1 MRRSSFLVGLVP
13 VAAFAAMMF
22 GSTKEAHA
30 GPTIGLDLNL
40 GTAFQDRARSNTS
53 TIDFSYG
60 LGGRLGYRFHFP
72 GTYVYLQP
80 ELGGS
85 YMNFGANSSQA
96 GGYSHAGA
104 LNGGARLGLSGI
116 VQPHVFGHIGLGFL
130 GYDSVATTRSGAVIT
145 TSTDSYLGPAFD
157 VGLGLDIR
165 VVRGFTLGA
174 LVAYNSVTVPSVN
187 TIDAAKWVSFGL
199 HAGFEFGAPGRAR
212 AVRRVYIR

>member
-130 GYDSVATTRSGAVIT
+130 GYDAVTRVGDTVIRSTTN
-145 TSTDSYLGPAFD
+145 SYLGPAFD

-165 VVRGFTLGA
+165 IVRGFTLGA

-212 AVRRVYIR
+212 AVRRVYVR